1 MDLRDKV
8 LSFKVVREKSFVKP
22 ETLHHTSSASKL
34 AVIEPITK
42 SWNDYRSKIILWQLT
57 RAVWTSIRSKYISKT
72 TDKLPAPETLLKFI
86 HCKCTLDLQLY
97 DDFVAKMF
105 YSVAACG
112 ALVRTKNVQIQV
124 HVII

>member
-1 MDLRDKV
+1 MDLQDKV

-22 ETLHHTSSASKL
+22 ETLHPTSSALKL

-42 SWNDYRSKIILWQLT
+42 LWSDYHSKITLCQLT
-57 RAVWTSIRSKYISKT
+57 GAVWTSIGSKYIPKT
-72 TDKLPAPETLLKFI
+72 TDKLPAPETLPKFI

>member
-22 ETLHHTSSASKL
+22 ETLHPTSSASKL

-86 HCKCTLDLQLY
+86 HCKCTLDLHFTMIL
-97 DDFVAKMF
+97 
-105 YSVAACG
+105 S
-112 ALVRTKNVQIQV
+112 
-124 HVII
+124 